1 MLNAIL
7 KCHVTGPHALSHE
20 ISAFIYILIL
30 IWTPYFSCSLDKN
43 TKINNTYPFK
53 IDRNYKGF
61 TCIYWKNIKKKGPL
75 KLQGDIHE
83 IILMNPRRN
92 LHSTI

>member
-30 IWTPYFSCSLDKN
+30 IWTPF
-43 TKINNTYPFK
+43 
-53 IDRNYKGF
+53 
-61 TCIYWKNIKKKGPL
+61 
-75 KLQGDIHE
+75 
-83 IILMNPRRN
+83 LMFPG
-92 LHSTI
+92 